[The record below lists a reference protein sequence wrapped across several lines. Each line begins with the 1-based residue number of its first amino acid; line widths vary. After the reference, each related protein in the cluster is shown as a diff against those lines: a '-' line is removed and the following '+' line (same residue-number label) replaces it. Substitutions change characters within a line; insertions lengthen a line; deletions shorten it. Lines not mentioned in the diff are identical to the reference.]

1 MKNLIEVIKL
11 TALRAVET
19 SKPVEICYGTVQSVN
34 PFLVRLS
41 QKLVLGK
48 EYFLVRRGVTASSFE
63 EGDLLILLRVQGGQ
77 QYLIYDEKGEL

>member
-48 EYFLVRRGVTASSFE
+48 EYFIVRRGVTASSFK